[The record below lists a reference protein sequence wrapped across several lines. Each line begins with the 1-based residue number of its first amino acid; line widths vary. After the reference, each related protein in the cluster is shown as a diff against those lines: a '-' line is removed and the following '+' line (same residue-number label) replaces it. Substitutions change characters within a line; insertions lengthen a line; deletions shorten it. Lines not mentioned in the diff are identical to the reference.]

1 MGKTVLRMVDID
13 KRFPGVHALKSANLE
28 VKEGEVHAL
37 LGGNGAGKSTLMKI
51 LGAIYQP
58 DGGEIFIDGQPAQ
71 LASVRDAQGYGIS
84 IIHQEL
90 MLFPELSIAENM
102 FIGERPEGYGYIN
115 RKEMERRAQA
125 VLDDLGIRLQAGTV
139 VSSSAWPSSGLWKS
153 RALSCNARIIVMDEP
168 TSSLSNK
175 SGNALSSSAS

>member
-1 MGKTVLRMVDID
+1 MLPLISAKGEYVVGKTVLRMVDID

-139 VSSSAWPSSGLWKS
+139 VSS
-153 RALSCNARIIVMDEP
+153 LSLAQQQLVEIAGP
-168 TSSLSNK
+168 FF
-175 SGNALSSSAS
+175 